1 MTVGAI
7 IGALIS
13 GKMTDGIGRRYVC
26 FSRPFFYK
34 MLTVLSFSTQKTS
47 KDSIIPFYFYWYFE
61 VDILDFGYILHP
73 GMTINNLRQ
82 GFISSF
88 FFFFFFFFFFTLQR
102 LYFSFLPPNKGGLGF
117 HAILRVLHGMQ
128 LLLILLTNFFFTS
141 SLFNSQS

>member
-88 FFFFFFFFFFTLQR
+88 FFFSFLFFNTPKIVFF
-102 LYFSFLPPNKGGLGF
+102 FLPPNKGGLGF

-128 LLLILLTNFFFTS
+128 LLFILLTNFFFTS